1 MTEPGSDEVAVLFS
15 SVFGMGMFNC
25 SVICAAAAVI
35 MLELGAWASALYIG
49 GVGALA
55 LSMFS
60 AVFSSGINHRLWQ
73 RLGIWTQ
80 PPLTEVAD
88 R

>member
-1 MTEPGSDEVAVLFS
+1 MSERGSDEMAVIFNIVLG
-15 SVFGMGMFNC
+15 VGMFNC
-25 SVICAAAAVI
+25 SVICAGAAAI
-35 MLELGAWASALYIG
+35 MLELGALAMALYLAGI
-49 GVGALA
+49 GALM

-60 AVFSSGINHRLWQ
+60 AVFSRGINHRLWQ

-80 PPLTEVAD
+80 PPLSEVVD